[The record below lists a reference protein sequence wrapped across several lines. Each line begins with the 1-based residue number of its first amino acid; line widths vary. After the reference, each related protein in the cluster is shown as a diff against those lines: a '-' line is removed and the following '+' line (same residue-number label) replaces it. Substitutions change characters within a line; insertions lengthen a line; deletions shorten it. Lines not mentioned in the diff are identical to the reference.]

1 MEGVVRTVK
10 GSLARTRW
18 AAIGAAVAVSLGGGT
33 LLVANAAT
41 DANTFRPI
49 TPCRLLDTRPVQVDA
64 AILPTGIKRGKT
76 GVTAGND
83 FTVIFDP
90 SAKYDPATDPDNYTY
105 QVDGMSSQRSIMG
118 ACNDLI
124 GGDINPVHEVKAVL
138 LNVTTVNTSA
148 VSFLTLY
155 PWLEDVGGRPLASVM
170 NPSTSPVAQFNS
182 VTVALNSVS
191 SASAVGLPGV
201 TCSDNGPR
209 GTSDCRGLTA
219 FRVYNHLGTT
229 DVIIDVMG
237 YYF

>member
-1 MEGVVRTVK
+1 M
-10 GSLARTRW
+10 ARTRW

-41 DANTFRPI
+41 NATTFRPI

-64 AILPTGIKRGKT
+64 AIVPTGIKRGKA
-76 GVTAGND
+76 GVTTEND
-83 FTVIFDP
+83 FTVVFDP
-90 SAKYDPATDPDNYTY
+90 VAKYDPVTDPDNYTY
-105 QVDGMSSQRSIMG
+105 QVNGMSAQRSIMG
-118 ACNDLI
+118 TCNDLI
-124 GGDINPVHEVKAVL
+124 GGDIDPTHQVKAVL

-148 VSFLTLY
+148 VSYLTLY

-182 VTVALNSVS
+182 VTVALNEIN
-191 SASAVGLPGV
+191 SASAAGIPGV
-201 TCSDNGPR
+201 TCSDNGAR
-209 GTSDCRGLTA
+209 GASDCRGLTA

>member
-1 MEGVVRTVK
+1 MVRTLK

-49 TPCRLLDTRPVQVDA
+49 TSCRLLDTRPVQVDA
-64 AILPTGIKRGKT
+64 AIVPTGIKRGKA
-76 GVTAGND
+76 GVTTEND
-83 FTVIFDP
+83 FTVVFDP
-90 SAKYDPATDPDNYTY
+90 TAKYDPTADPDNFTY
-105 QVDGMSSQRSIMG
+105 QVNGMSAQRSIMG
-118 ACNDLI
+118 TCNDLI
-124 GGDINPVHEVKAVL
+124 GGDIDPTHSVKAVL
-138 LNVTTVNTSA
+138 LNVTTVDTSA

-155 PWLEDVGGRPLASVM
+155 PWLEDVAGRPLASVM

-182 VTVALNSVS
+182 VTVSLNAIS
-191 SASAVGLPGV
+191 SAGSVGIPGV
-201 TCSDNGPR
+201 TCSDNGAR
-209 GTSDCRGLTA
+209 GASDCRGLTA